1 MFKEILIQE
10 TLVKRVGEL
19 VAKVLNSKE
28 AKEIKK
34 LAKERGDKEI
44 IITLYLNKNLGEVYT
59 KNKKKQFLASYKW
72 VGKEEKWLI

>member
-10 TLVKRVGEL
+10 TLVKRIGEL

-72 VGKEEKWLI
+72 VGKEEK

>member
-72 VGKEEKWLI
+72 VSKEEK